1 MAPYTVATRPRV
13 RRALRQLDA
22 AARKDVLATM
32 RALATDPRPPG
43 ARALKGHRPYLR
55 VRSGDYRVIYAVD
68 DATRVVRVVV
78 VGHRRE
84 VYRNLD
90 LWG

>member
-1 MAPYTVATRPRV
+1 MTPYTVATRPRV
-13 RRALRQLDA
+13 RRALRRLDA

-55 VRSGDYRVIYAVD
+55 VRSGDHRVIYTVD

-78 VGHRRE
+78 VDHRRE

-90 LWG
+90 L

>member
-1 MAPYTVATRPRV
+1 MTPYTVDARPRV

-22 AARKDVLATM
+22 AVRKDILAAM
-32 RALATDPRPPG
+32 RALAADPRPPG

-68 DATRVVRVVV
+68 DAARVVRVVV

-90 LWG
+90 L